1 MQKYKYSKEIE
12 GSTNIYD
19 LRAIAKELQLLKID
33 NCHFFKEPTIHENK
47 KNKRFAL

>member
-33 NCHFFKEPTIHENK
+33 NRHLRKKTAIHENK